1 MTIQQKDYDP
11 ALAQGAANTVALPQT
26 ITDATS
32 SALAVGPNGATN
44 PGFQVDGSVA
54 SAATGVKI
62 TGRATGTRATL
73 AAIGSGTDEG
83 LNIIP
88 KGAGTIL
95 VNGQVQPIVSGSGA
109 TVTLTK
115 DQSGSAVLF
124 DRAAG
129 IVFTLPANTP
139 GMVFDF
145 FVTVTI
151 TSGAA
156 KVITAAG
163 TELLVGVINNTDT
176 DSSDAIANWKSLV
189 AAGNIAVS
197 MNGTT
202 TGGIKGDW
210 IRFTCLN
217 STTWNVVG
225 FTTGTSTVATPFATS

>member
-11 ALAQGAANTVALPQT
+11 ALMQGAANSVVLPQT

-32 SALAVGPNGATN
+32 SALAVGPNGSTN
-44 PGFQVDGSVA
+44 PVFQIDGSVS
-54 SAATGVKI
+54 SAAVGVKL

-83 LNIIP
+83 LNIAP

-95 VNGQVQPIVSGSGA
+95 INGQVQPIVSGSGA

-115 DQSGSAVLF
+115 DQSGSIALF

-163 TELLVGVINNTDT
+163 TELLVGTIINTDT
-176 DSSDAIANWKSLV
+176 DSSDAIASWKSLV
-189 AAGNIAVS
+189 AASNIAVS

-217 STTWNVVG
+217 TTTWNVQG